1 MSQAAADT
9 CAFTPLCQ
17 RELSGPPL
25 DEAEATKLEA
35 HLSTGCK
42 QCEELFELHLSGSDE
57 AEAPG
62 ADLRRELD
70 RTLATAMAAAAD
82 AMAERERDVLAKVE
96 ERVRREA
103 WFLERRARRRHLRVV
118 FYMTSL
124 VCCVLLG
131 VAYIGLATAVKV
143 KQRQARSEATKTE
156 LAALRAALVRWVKD
170 HQAVPQDEAAF
181 LAAMAAR
188 RPGDDESAYY
198 PLDPN
203 RRTQAGYLDDFGRPY
218 RYLPGKDK
226 ALVYSVGPDGKDD
239 QGEPDDLGQWVHF
252 IHGR

>member
-1 MSQAAADT
+1 MSQATGT
-9 CAFTPLCQ
+9 CPFTPLCQ

-25 DEAEATKLEA
+25 DEGDAERLEA
-35 HLSTGCK
+35 HLSGGCK
-42 QCEELFELHLSGSDE
+42 QCEELFEQHLTGSDD
-57 AEAPG
+57 AAAPG
-62 ADLRRELD
+62 ADARRDLD
-70 RTLATAMAAAAD
+70 RTLATALAAAAD

-131 VAYIGLATAVKV
+131 VAYIGLATAAKL
-143 KQRQARSEATKTE
+143 KQRAARSEATKTE
-156 LAALRAALVRWVKD
+156 LAALRAGLVRWVKD
-170 HQAVPQDEAAF
+170 HGRVPADEAAF
-181 LAAMAAR
+181 LEAMAST
-188 RPGDDESAYY
+188 RPGADLPYY
-198 PLDPN
+198 PLDPR

-218 RYLPGKDK
+218 RYLPGRDK
-226 ALVYSVGPDGKDD
+226 ALVYSTGPDGKDD

-252 IHGR
+252 ILGR